1 VNGLVEAT
9 NKTIFKIL
17 KKKLGDR
24 KEDWVEDLPEVLWA
38 YRTTKKIATEETL
51 YALTFETEAVIPAE
65 IGSGS
70 YRVEALQSDANDQG
84 LKLHLDLLQ
93 ERRDQA
99 EAMMATHQERT
110 ARYFNR
116 KV

>member
-1 VNGLVEAT
+1 LVKAT

-17 KKKLGDR
+17 KKKLGDHKR
-24 KEDWVEDLPEVLWA
+24 DWAEDLLKVLWA
-38 YRTTKKIATEETL
+38 YRTTKKIATEETP
-51 YALTFETEAVIPAE
+51 YALTFGIEAVIPAE
-65 IGSGS
+65 IGSRS
-70 YRVEALQSDANDQG
+70 YCVEAFQPETNDQG

-99 EAMMATHQERT
+99 EATMATHQEQT